1 MKIVFVIPSYNDWDS
16 LRTLS
21 KQIKEVSQKE
31 KWSKVELVIVNDAS
45 TEELGNSPK
54 PFELQSTIINLIS
67 NQGNQKAIVIGLS
80 YINEQIADYDYIV
93 VMDADGEDKPSDAAN
108 LISQAKKMNQKK

>member
-16 LRTLS
+16 LRVLS

-31 KWSKVELVIVNDAS
+31 KWSKAELVIVNDAS
-45 TEELGNSPK
+45 TEELGNSTK

-67 NQGNQKAIVIGLS
+67 N
-80 YINEQIADYDYIV
+80 
-93 VMDADGEDKPSDAAN
+93 
-108 LISQAKKMNQKK
+108 